1 MVTVKTVRKHESNMK
16 LQMIVVFICKKYGYK
31 LCELQVIH

>member
-16 LQMIVVFICKKYGYK
+16 L
-31 LCELQVIH
+31 